1 LRDDKKMKSISDLSS
16 GADNIK
22 SARGAKLRSA
32 PKSEGTVYM
41 DMFILHKKQARLKKE
56 QQQLGKR
63 NERIQ
68 QQLAEIS
75 DEMEQAKKNAE
86 ELESGEEAPK
96 VSRRKPA
103 KKWQT
108 MTLDY

>member
-1 LRDDKKMKSISDLSS
+1 MKSISDLSS

-32 PKSEGTVYM
+32 PKSEGTAYM

-56 QQQLGKR
+56 KQQLGKR
-63 NERIQ
+63 TERIQ

-75 DEMEQAKKNAE
+75 DDMQQAKKNAE
-86 ELESGEEAPK
+86 ELEMENGEEVPK
-96 VSRRKPA
+96 VSPEKPA

>member
-1 LRDDKKMKSISDLSS
+1 MKSISDLSS
-16 GADNIK
+16 GADNVK
-22 SARGAKLRSA
+22 SARGARIRSA
-32 PKSEGTVYM
+32 PKSEGTAYM
-41 DMFILHKKQARLKKE
+41 DMFILHKKAARLKKE
-56 QQQLGKR
+56 KQQLGQR

-75 DEMEQAKKNAE
+75 DEMEQAKKNVD
-86 ELESGEEAPK
+86 ELEMENGGEAPK

-103 KKWQT
+103 KKWQA